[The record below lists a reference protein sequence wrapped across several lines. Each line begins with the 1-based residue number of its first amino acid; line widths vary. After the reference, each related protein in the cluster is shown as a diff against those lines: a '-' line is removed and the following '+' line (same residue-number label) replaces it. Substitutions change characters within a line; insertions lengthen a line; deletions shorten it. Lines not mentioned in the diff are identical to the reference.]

1 MTTRTI
7 ADRILELAQSE
18 TKRWGG
24 SESSL
29 THVAFVLA
37 SHWQK
42 EFAEIFG
49 PKGRESV
56 EYMLRTKMFRGDEA
70 AVRALLA
77 NADDIQGVI
86 KAVHEALEIPG
97 GAPASDAPSA
107 VASAPEADSTDHETW
122 LVTQIEDRF
131 VTYADKP
138 TSDVL
143 DELYVLIAALKV
155 GGLEAAHERM
165 KQKLIAVRKL
175 EPGAGGAASKEPA
188 DPDELSE
195 RTSRFLHRVKP
206 GGRGFRPAES
216 RQIAAQLLRPRAP
229 IVTVVGDKGIG
240 RTALLAEVAAELV
253 ETDHPMPV
261 WRISPATIIANP
273 VASLKMA
280 LEDVK
285 TAAVIVID
293 DLDEIADLGTQD
305 PDRGLLEV
313 ISDARFHPHA
323 RIVLVVN
330 ARRLGRIGVLNQA
343 LDEWMVKV
351 TLSGLAPSEL
361 VDIVT
366 DLSETEVAQ
375 LGMALG
381 EGVVAAA
388 LAPAEGTAT
397 SVHPG
402 LAVERID
409 AAVGRAL
416 LEKSK
421 VVGVEHLSKPDG
433 TRSVE
438 TETKDLAEVLRARVR
453 GQDDAI
459 DTVATRLALTRAGL
473 DLRPQRPNGVFLF
486 AGPTGVGKTELATQ
500 IAVAEYGSP
509 DALIRLDMSEYGEY
523 EFGLTRLIGVGQG
536 YVGSSEPDG
545 WLTTRVTR
553 TPRSV
558 VLLDEIEKAHS
569 SVWNTFLQVFDA
581 GRLTDG
587 CGVTASF
594 SETIV
599 IMTSNI
605 GVREA
610 AKHAIG
616 FGTPE
621 NTRSGERQLAAIKD
635 SMAPEL
641 INRLDDIVLFNALT
655 PEAIVEIA
663 GVELADTRTRL
674 GAAGWQIDYDE
685 AVPRWLAE
693 TGYDATYGARHLMRN
708 IEREFLGLLAKADSR
723 KLKVTVSDGAL
734 VARGVE

>member
-1 MTTRTI
+1 
-7 ADRILELAQSE
+7 
-18 TKRWGG
+18 
-24 SESSL
+24 
-29 THVAFVLA
+29 
-37 SHWQK
+37 
-42 EFAEIFG
+42 
-49 PKGRESV
+49 
-56 EYMLRTKMFRGDEA
+56 
-70 AVRALLA
+70 
-77 NADDIQGVI
+77 
-86 KAVHEALEIPG
+86 
-97 GAPASDAPSA
+97 
-107 VASAPEADSTDHETW
+107 
-122 LVTQIEDRF
+122 
-131 VTYADKP
+131 
-138 TSDVL
+138 
-143 DELYVLIAALKV
+143 
-155 GGLEAAHERM
+155 
-165 KQKLIAVRKL
+165 
-175 EPGAGGAASKEPA
+175 
-188 DPDELSE
+188 
-195 RTSRFLHRVKP
+195 
-206 GGRGFRPAES
+206 
-216 RQIAAQLLRPRAP
+216 
-229 IVTVVGDKGIG
+229 
-240 RTALLAEVAAELV
+240 
-253 ETDHPMPV
+253 MPV

-610 AKHAIG
+610 AKHA
-616 FGTPE
+616 
-621 NTRSGERQLAAIKD
+621 TR
-635 SMAPEL
+635 
-641 INRLDDIVLFNALT
+641 
-655 PEAIVEIA
+655 
-663 GVELADTRTRL
+663 
-674 GAAGWQIDYDE
+674 W
-685 AVPRWLAE
+685 PR
-693 TGYDATYGARHLMRN
+693 N
-708 IEREFLGLLAKADSR
+708 
-723 KLKVTVSDGAL
+723 
-734 VARGVE
+734 